1 METLNIAEKKDNIK
15 WDYDAEVD
23 VLYILYGN
31 HDNAE
36 GVDTGE
42 GTIIRMQPD
51 FKEIIGVTILNPLQR
66 TLLSLMSKSHLTRK
80 KKTSSIIK

>member
-1 METLNIAEKKDNIK
+1 LVSIDDFCQALTKKDE
-15 WDYDAEVD
+15 W
-23 VLYILYGN
+23 YGN

-51 FKEIIGVTILNPLQR
+51 F
-66 TLLSLMSKSHLTRK
+66 
-80 KKTSSIIK
+80 

>member
-1 METLNIAEKKDNIK
+1 METLNIAEKKDNIKWDKDNIK

-51 FKEIIGVTILNPLQR
+51 F
-66 TLLSLMSKSHLTRK
+66 
-80 KKTSSIIK
+80 